1 MYGSEA
7 VAKDVLEY
15 VVFEK
20 HLADEYGRWR
30 IHSKLVPDWMPP
42 RDPVRRTWRKEPP
55 SSPPRESAAEEEE
68 AEGERREEAGEK
80 TVAATS

>member
-1 MYGSEA
+1 MYGSEV

-30 IHSKLVPDWMPP
+30 IHSKVVPDWMPA

-55 SSPPRESAAEEEE
+55 PPPPPAPLVEEADQEGRVAEAAE
-68 AEGERREEAGEK
+68 K
-80 TVAATS
+80 TAAAAS

>member
-42 RDPVRRTWRKEPP
+42 REPVRRTWRKEPP
-55 SSPPRESAAEEEE
+55 ASSPPREEEEGT
-68 AEGERREEAGEK
+68 EGEGREQAGEK
-80 TVAATS
+80 TVAAVS